1 MGELMPWS
9 QYRVS
14 AMSSTKGGSVTAQ
27 PDVIKEEQTSFPN
40 ICLLI
45 GMCVVSF
52 NSIMYF
58 RYGHCLVLNEV

>member
-1 MGELMPWS
+1 MSCS

-14 AMSSTKGGSVTAQ
+14 AMSSTKGGSGTAR
-27 PDVIKEEQTSFPN
+27 PDVIREEQTSFPN

-45 GMCVVSF
+45 GMGVVAF

-58 RYGHCLVLNEV
+58 GYEHRLGVNEV